1 MLASVNIIASSEMT
15 RAKPY
20 GKSAGSNNINLSR
33 EIYANL
39 SSLMKSSEI
48 AYHAEPR
55 SKFEEFMKDF
65 NDLYETTSDLTD
77 EQKAQLEIVNNFLG
91 SLGIDIDYPLVQDRV
106 GNQKTINATYH
117 KLNKGNEDG

>member
-1 MLASVNIIASSEMT
+1 MLVSVNIVAASEMT

-20 GKSAGSNNINLSR
+20 GQAAGSNSINLSR

-65 NDLYETTSDLTD
+65 NDLYETISDLTD
-77 EQKAQLEIVNNFLG
+77 KQKAQLEVINEFFG
-91 SLGIDIDYPLVQDRV
+91 SLGIDIDYPLAQDRI